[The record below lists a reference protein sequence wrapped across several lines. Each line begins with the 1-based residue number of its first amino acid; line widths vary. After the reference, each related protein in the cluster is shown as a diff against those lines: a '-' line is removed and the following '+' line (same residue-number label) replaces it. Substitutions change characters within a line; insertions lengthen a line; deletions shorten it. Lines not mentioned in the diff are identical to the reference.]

1 MLLNKMVSL
10 CPVRTKLILS
20 ISTQV
25 GKFQNL
31 NPRFL
36 LCKIRKTLIFRVFQG
51 HICKELISQDL
62 WSVSVLQVVMLIF
75 FLNLL
80 SAFLYRHTHIHT
92 HSYTPVYLTV
102 DIIHITGSIT
112 YSCRVFLTSFT
123 KHVFILH
130 SLLSSLWTSLNKLS
144 CEGQIIC
151 YLGLQAK
158 ISNFF
163 PRKANSLFKFHTLY
177 LKM

>member
-1 MLLNKMVSL
+1 MIVCYRYIYCHLSIPSKTKTIIIGLSFFCPLLDCTSFGIKFSWHDIKALHFSLPELIEFSGLVLTSHILEYSL
-10 CPVRTKLILS
+10 CFS
-20 ISTQV
+20 
-25 GKFQNL
+25 
-31 NPRFL
+31 
-36 LCKIRKTLIFRVFQG
+36 
-51 HICKELISQDL
+51 SQT
-62 WSVSVLQVVMLIF
+62 I
-75 FLNLL
+75 
-80 SAFLYRHTHIHT
+80 THT

-102 DIIHITGSIT
+102 DIIHIIGSIT
-112 YSCRVFLTSFT
+112 YSCRVFLISFT
-123 KHVFILH
+123 KHLFMLH

>member
-80 SAFLYRHTHIHT
+80 SAFLYRHTHIHSAYQTTVHHLHYVPAKRSPSVKSVIQSCPTLLDLMDCSMPDLPVRHQLQEFTQT
-92 HSYTPVYLTV
+92 HV
-102 DIIHITGSIT
+102 H
-112 YSCRVFLTSFT
+112 
-123 KHVFILH
+123 
-130 SLLSSLWTSLNKLS
+130 
-144 CEGQIIC
+144 
-151 YLGLQAK
+151 
-158 ISNFF
+158 
-163 PRKANSLFKFHTLY
+163 
-177 LKM
+177 